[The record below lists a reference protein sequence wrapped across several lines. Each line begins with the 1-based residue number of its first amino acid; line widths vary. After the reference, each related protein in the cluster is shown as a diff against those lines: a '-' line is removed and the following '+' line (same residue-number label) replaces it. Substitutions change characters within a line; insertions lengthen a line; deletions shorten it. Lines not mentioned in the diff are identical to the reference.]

1 MSNSLNC
8 FKQYSELAMASY
20 AYFDI
25 QDMVNVFDLKSANVL
40 SRYFNRD
47 KFEEFFDYIYNNFFE
62 DYYHFV
68 VSYNFASDEQ
78 KKILNQEINELA
90 EQYDEDEI
98 VDTARLFKYSS
109 FAVSF
114 FKKYKVLYH
123 ISNNKTG
130 FSATLFEKIKSE
142 EYSEELKDVADK
154 IISFRG
160 TDDIFNDSMKANYGW
175 IFNKLPIEVYA
186 DIIKF
191 IQYCI
196 NDNYLAYNDYLAVTG
211 HSLGGALC
219 QLFYATFYKD
229 FQNIK
234 GVYTFNSPGIVGI
247 VNSFKEFIKLDLSL
261 SCNENKKKYENN
273 ENYKV
278 IKKSISTFYEQNDNV
293 NIKDESRH
301 LYIHPICPKFSFKTK
316 HIDTLFQYLKN
327 QPNNNSNIYHFRT
340 YSQIDVSNENVSL
353 EHLKRLVYDLQN
365 YKVDKTSIDLVEK
378 LPYIVNII
386 QNLNEDINGNYIDL
400 NINLLYIGDSE
411 YNIIKDILKIFQTH
425 EIWNQL
431 FNILNRYDINNI
443 DIYDINIDDIN
454 KLSNIYDEII
464 SVMKPVEP
472 FLEKNI
478 KYIID
483 IFSKLMERWKYSHSI
498 LGSILVLNFYNYLYL
513 CKSNHINDYTVD
525 DYIKLFNAYTYQTNT
540 HIFSKNYGY
549 YDFSDNSKEYWYVY
563 YKKNFKKSY
572 VYDNYIY
579 GDYLLDHK
587 YNRPIIDIIKYIYL
601 FAQAYSEHE
610 GIEDENLHNC
620 INNIEQILF
629 SEIYDYSNVTIEIIN
644 ILSKHNIY
652 CKLIYDTERNEYE
665 NTNDIS
671 SKFIKY
677 YRISFVPMYKNQS
690 MITENTLTHIFGYN
704 LQEMLSGCDD
714 EFIALFPLQT
724 VSIS

>member
-20 AYFDI
+20 ANFDAKDI
-25 QDMVNVFDLKSANVL
+25 EDTIDLP
-40 SRYFNRD
+40 
-47 KFEEFFDYIYNNFFE
+47 
-62 DYYHFV
+62 
-68 VSYNFASDEQ
+68 AS
-78 KKILNQEINELA
+78 K
-90 EQYDEDEI
+90 
-98 VDTARLFKYSS
+98 
-109 FAVSF
+109 SF
-114 FKKYKVLYH
+114 FKKYKVLYQD
-123 ISNNKTG
+123 SKVFSG
-130 FSATLFEKIKSE
+130 FSATLFEKIESE
-142 EYSEELKDVADK
+142 EYREELKDVADK

-160 TDDIFNDSMKANYGW
+160 TDDIVNDSMNANYGW
-175 IFNKLPIEVYA
+175 ILNKLPVMVYN
-186 DIIKF
+186 DITKF

-196 NDNYLAYNDYLAVTG
+196 NDNYLGYNDNIAVTG
-211 HSLGGALC
+211 HSLGGALS

-261 SCNENKKKYENN
+261 SCNENLKKYENN

-301 LYIHPICPKFSFKTK
+301 LYIHPICPEVSFKIK
-316 HIDTLFQYLKN
+316 YIDTLFQYLKN

-353 EHLKRLVYDLQN
+353 EHLKRLVYDLHN

-386 QNLNEDINGNYIDL
+386 QNLNEDINGYNINL
-400 NINLLYIGDSE
+400 NINVSHIDNLEYSEYSMLKYLMEVYQKNHIGDKLSSIFIK
-411 YNIIKDILKIFQTH
+411 YNIVNLNIYKILNKDIIDLCFDSFTDKYVRTLLVMLYKIHEAIKPLKSAYEEKQKV
-425 EIWNQL
+425 
-431 FNILNRYDINNI
+431 YDRAF
-443 DIYDINIDDIN
+443 
-454 KLSNIYDEII
+454 KS
-464 SVMKPVEP
+464 
-472 FLEKNI
+472 
-478 KYIID
+478 
-483 IFSKLMERWKYSHSI
+483 LMERWNYSHSI
-498 LGSILVLNFYNYLYL
+498 LSSILALNFYNYLYL

-525 DYIKLFNAYTYQTNT
+525 DYIKLFNIYTYQTNT
-540 HIFSKNYGY
+540 HIFSKNYGH

-620 INNIEQILF
+620 INSIEQILF
-629 SEIYDYSNVTIEIIN
+629 SEIYDYSNVTIELIN

-665 NTNDIS
+665 NTNNIS

-677 YRISFVPMYKNQS
+677 YRISFIPVYKNQS

-704 LQEMLSGCDD
+704 LQEMLNGCDD